1 MKMKY
6 KDKEINLVPRTRKV
20 IELTEKLKGKNL
32 NDVMF
37 QGLKNCDIKVLAEI
51 IKAFAEDEDKKAVF
65 TSINNVYDFIDEL
78 KETEQKSYSEIYKE
92 VIEVTNE
99 MGFFSKKMTP
109 KELNAQI
116 EDPISNIDMEELV
129 KASAQKYMDKLA
141 EEEFGGYQG

>member
-20 IELTEKLKGKNL
+20 IELTEKLKDKNL

-51 IKAFAEDEDKKAVF
+51 IKVFAEDEDKKAVF

-99 MGFFSKKMTP
+99 MGFFSKKMTA

-141 EEEFGGYQG
+141 EEEFRGYQG

>member
-6 KDKEINLVPRTRKV
+6 RDKEINLVPRTRKV

-37 QGLKNCDIKVLAEI
+37 KGLKNCDIKVLAEI
-51 IKAFAEDEDKKAVF
+51 IKAFAEDEDKKTVF

-78 KETEQKSYSEIYKE
+78 KVEEQKSYLEIYKD

-99 MGFFSKKMTP
+99 MGFFSKKMTE
-109 KELNAQI
+109 KELKSAM
-116 EDPISNIDMEELV
+116 EDPISSIDMEELV
-129 KASAQKYMDKLA
+129 KVSAQKYMDKLA
-141 EEEFGGYQG
+141 EEEFKGYQG